1 METLT
6 GGIRARGAG
15 LAAAVLVLALW
26 LLLPAGPARRTVRQP
41 ALLLAL
47 YAVAV
52 VACEALAEGTPARR
66 LASFAAVLFLL
77 GSVGRSGVLLVLDV
91 VLGRRMRRPLPRIV
105 RDITQGMVW
114 IAIVLGALRQA
125 GVDPSSLLT
134 TSALLTAAI
143 ALSLQDTL
151 GNMVAGLAI
160 QVQRPFDVGDWIQFD
175 AEKTHIGRVIE
186 INWRAT
192 KVVTLDDVEVIVPNA
207 TLAKVPIVNFTKPT
221 VASRRSLYVY
231 VPPDVPPHVVQG
243 TILEALAGSFGVLVE
258 PAPSVVT
265 NAFVDGN
272 VEYWVRLFTDQFH
285 RRDVV
290 DGAARDRIWYG
301 LRRIGVTPASS
312 PNRAVH
318 MQEVSSAAR
327 AREELALAE
336 RERAVR
342 SVDFLAVLP
351 EDQRRRLAE
360 ASVMRFYVDRE
371 PIVKQGDQTAEMFV
385 VDTGQVAVLMG
396 DAEIARVA
404 QGGFFGEMALMTGEP
419 RNATVRASGTC
430 RLLVIEAASVRAVL
444 ESAPELAV
452 HISRV
457 IAERQAATA
466 DEVAAASQ
474 RPRASTEERSSQ
486 LLVRIRKFF
495 SL

>member
-1 METLT
+1 MAGSWPQGL
-6 GGIRARGAG
+6 G
-15 LAAAVLVLALW
+15 LAAAVLVLAVW
-26 LLLPAGPARRTVRQP
+26 LLLPAGPARKTARQP

-47 YAVAV
+47 YAASV
-52 VACEALAEGTPARR
+52 VAGRWLPEGTRGRR
-66 LASFAAVLFLL
+66 AADFAAVLFLL
-77 GSVGRSGVLLVLDV
+77 GSVSRSGVLLVLDV
-91 VLGRRMRRPLPRIV
+91 ALGRRMRRPLPRIV
-105 RDITQGMVW
+105 RDITQGIVW
-114 IAIVLGALRQA
+114 TAIILVAMRSA
-125 GVDPSSLLT
+125 GVEPGSLLA
-134 TSALLTAAI
+134 TSALLTAGV

-151 GNMVAGLAI
+151 GNIVAGLAI
-160 QVQRPFDVGDWIQFD
+160 QVQQPFDVGDWIQFD
-175 AEKTHIGRVIE
+175 TEKTHIGRVIE

-221 VASRRSLYVY
+221 TSSRRSLYVY
-231 VPPDVPPHVVQG
+231 APPDVPPHVVQG
-243 TILEALAGSFGVLVE
+243 AILEALAGSFGVLAE

-272 VEYWVRLFTDQFH
+272 VEYWVRFFTDQFH

-290 DGAARDRIWYG
+290 DGSARDRIWYG

-327 AREELALAE
+327 AREEQALAE
-336 RERAVR
+336 RERAVG

-351 EDQRRRLAE
+351 DEQRRRLAE
-360 ASVMRFYVDRE
+360 ASVMRLYVDGE
-371 PIVKQGDQTAEMFV
+371 PIVKKGDQTAEMFV
-385 VDTGQVAVLMG
+385 VENGEVVVIVG
-396 DAEIARVA
+396 DAVIARVGK
-404 QGGFFGEMALMTGEP
+404 GGFFGEMALMTGEP
-419 RNATVRASGTC
+419 RNATVRAAGPC
-430 RLLVIEAASVRAVL
+430 RLLVIDAASIRAVL

-466 DEVAAASQ
+466 DEVAAASM
-474 RPRASTEERSSQ
+474 RAPASTEERSSQ

>member
-1 METLT
+1 
-6 GGIRARGAG
+6 
-15 LAAAVLVLALW
+15 
-26 LLLPAGPARRTVRQP
+26 
-41 ALLLAL
+41 
-47 YAVAV
+47 
-52 VACEALAEGTPARR
+52 
-66 LASFAAVLFLL
+66 
-77 GSVGRSGVLLVLDV
+77 VG
-91 VLGRRMRRPLPRIV
+91 LGRRMRRPVPRIV
-105 RDITQGMVW
+105 RDITQSVVW
-114 IAIVLGALRQA
+114 IAILLGALRQA
-125 GVDPSSLLT
+125 GVDPTSLLT
-134 TSALLTAAI
+134 TSALLTAAV

-151 GNMVAGLAI
+151 GNVVAGLAI

-175 AEKTHIGRVIE
+175 TDKTHIGRVIE

-192 KVVTLDDVEVIVPNA
+192 KVVTLDDVEVVVPNA

-221 VASRRSLYVY
+221 VVSRRSLYVY

-243 TILEALAGSFGVLVE
+243 AILEALAGSLGVLPE

-272 VEYWVRLFTDQFH
+272 VEYWVRLFTDQYH

-318 MQEVSSAAR
+318 MQEVTSAAR
-327 AREELALAE
+327 AREEQALAE

-351 EDQRRRLAE
+351 EEQRRRLAE
-360 ASVMRFYVDRE
+360 ASVMRLYADGE

-385 VDTGQVAVLMG
+385 VDSGQVAVVMG
-396 DAEIARVA
+396 DAEIARIG
-404 QGGFFGEMALMTGEP
+404 QGRFFGEMALMTGEP
-419 RNATVRASGTC
+419 RNATVRAAGTC
-430 RLLVIEAASVRAVL
+430 RLLVIDAPSVRSVL

-452 HISRV
+452 HVSRV
-457 IAERQAATA
+457 MAERQAATA
-466 DEVAAASQ
+466 DEVAVASQ
-474 RPRASTEERSSQ
+474 RLSASTEERSSQ
-486 LLVRIRKFF
+486 LLVRIRRFF